1 MQSLVKHLR
10 TLCEVEKRYSSVL
23 RDVLLMRRAKA
34 FGDSPSQLVHVVNP
48 EQWLLRE
55 FRVLLT
61 ASVRAGRG

>member
-10 TLCEVEKRYSSVL
+10 TLCEVEKHHSSVL
-23 RDVLLMRRAKA
+23 RGLLLMRRAKA
-34 FGDSPSQLVHVVNP
+34 FGGSPSQLVHVVTP

-61 ASVRAGRG
+61 TSVRAVRG